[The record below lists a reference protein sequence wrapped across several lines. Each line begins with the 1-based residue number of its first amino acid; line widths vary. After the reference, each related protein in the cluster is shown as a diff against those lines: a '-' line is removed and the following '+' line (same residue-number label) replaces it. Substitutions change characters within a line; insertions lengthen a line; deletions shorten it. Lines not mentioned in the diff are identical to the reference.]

1 MNTEMSRKRP
11 TTSVAIQPDTA
22 RDFNK
27 LKDEVNQ
34 KVPYRITADLLLK
47 MLIEAFTKNGV

>member
-1 MNTEMSRKRP
+1 MALS
-11 TTSVAIQPDTA
+11 IQPNTA

-27 LKDEVNQ
+27 LKDDVNQ
-34 KVPYRITADLLLK
+34 KVPYRITSDLLLK